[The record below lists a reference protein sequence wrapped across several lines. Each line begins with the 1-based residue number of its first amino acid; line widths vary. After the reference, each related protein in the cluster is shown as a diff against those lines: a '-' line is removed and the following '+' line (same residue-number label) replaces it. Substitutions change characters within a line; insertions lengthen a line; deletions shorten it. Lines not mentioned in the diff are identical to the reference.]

1 MQQQQH
7 YQAEVQPG
15 AAEHAADHVH
25 VVLVPYGDVGRLPV
39 LEWLLVALFMNMLMW
54 RSKTMKFTRVTQFET
69 ELKFS

>member
-25 VVLVPYGDVGRLPV
+25 VVLVPYGDDGDAGACMAPGV
-39 LEWLLVALFMNMLMW
+39 LDAHVVA
-54 RSKTMKFTRVTQFET
+54 E
-69 ELKFS
+69 ELDNEDHQDGPT